1 MLNYL
6 LKITADFFIIQ
17 LYSRP
22 FHILEFN
29 TVLESSSIL
38 FTFFKTF
45 EYKCTRNLTN
55 RGTIFFITNIFSKF

>member
-1 MLNYL
+1 MLL
-6 LKITADFFIIQ
+6 ITIAEFFVIQ

-38 FTFFKTF
+38 FTFSKTF

-55 RGTIFFITNIFSKF
+55 RGTIFFITNTQLLLLQ